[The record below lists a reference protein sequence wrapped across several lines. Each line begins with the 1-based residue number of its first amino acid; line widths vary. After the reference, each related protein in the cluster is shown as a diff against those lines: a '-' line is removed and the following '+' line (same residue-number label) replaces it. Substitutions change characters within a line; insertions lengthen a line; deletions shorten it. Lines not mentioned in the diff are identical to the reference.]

1 MPRDTGIAQRLR
13 DAGLTVVEVSG
24 WNQRGSSDF
33 NPRGAVNHHTAA
45 GGIASTPSL
54 DYITTGSSIAP
65 LANVMQSRERDEN
78 DKFYVIAAGRAN
90 HAGKGSWRGL
100 SGNSSVYGLEIEH
113 NGTSLLSMKRQQL
126 AARCH
131 AAMLRGI
138 NNPDVNN
145 VCQHREWAPS
155 RKIDAAQGVN
165 SSLFRGMVAEALG
178 KSPPGPSP
186 IPGVTGGAMEV
197 AMHPSGKGYYIVASD
212 GGVFSFGEAPFF
224 GSLGG
229 QRLNKPITGMAVR
242 PQGDG
247 YLLCGADGGVFAF
260 GAAKFSGSLGS
271 VVLNAPIVDIE
282 FDAEGDG
289 YWMLGADGGIF
300 TFGAANYHGSA
311 AGHIR

>member
-1 MPRDTGIAQRLR
+1 MPRDTGLAKRLVE
-13 DAGLTVVEVSG
+13 AGLRVIEIGG
-24 WNQRGSSDF
+24 WQTRGSDSF
-33 NPRGAVNHHTAA
+33 NPRGSVNHHTAA
-45 GGIASTPSL
+45 GGINPIASL
-54 DYITTGSSIAP
+54 KYITSGSPIAP

-78 DKFYVIAAGRAN
+78 DIFYVIAAGTAN

-113 NGTSLLSMKRQQL
+113 NGTSLLSIKRQKL

-138 NNPDVNN
+138 SNPDVNN
-145 VCQHREWAPS
+145 VCQHREWAPL

-165 SSLFRGMVAEALG
+165 ANLFRAMVAEYIGQA
-178 KSPPGPSP
+178 PPGPP
-186 IPGVTGGAMEV
+186 VPGQTGGAMEI

-229 QRLNKPITGMAVR
+229 QKLNKPITGMAVR

-260 GAAKFSGSLGS
+260 GAAQFSGSLGGIQ
-271 VVLNAPIVDIE
+271 LNAPIVDIE
-282 FDAEGDG
+282 FDNEGDG

-300 TFGAANYHGSA
+300 TFGSANYHGSA

>member
-1 MPRDTGIAQRLR
+1 MPRDLGIADRLR
-13 DAGLTVVEVSG
+13 KAGLNVVEQPG
-24 WNQRGSSDF
+24 WRVRGNSDF
-33 NPRGAVNHHTAA
+33 NPKGSVNHHTAA
-45 GGIASTPSL
+45 GGTASTPSL
-54 DYITTGSSIAP
+54 DYITSGSSIAP
-65 LANVMQSRERDEN
+65 LANVMQSRERDQD
-78 DKFYVIAAGRAN
+78 DKFYVIASGRAN

-113 NGTSLLSMKRQQL
+113 DGTSVLSIERQRL

-131 AAMLRGI
+131 AAMLLGI
-138 NNPDVNN
+138 NHPDPNN
-145 VCQHREWAPS
+145 VCQHREWAPD

-165 SSLFRGMVAEALG
+165 ANWFRAMVAQNLG
-178 KSPPGPSP
+178 QAPPKPP
-186 IPGVTGGAMEV
+186 VPGVTGGAMEV

-229 QRLNKPITGMAVR
+229 QTLNKPITGMAVR

-247 YLLCGADGGVFAF
+247 YILCGADGGVFAF
-260 GAAKFSGSLGS
+260 GAAQFLGSLGNIR
-271 VVLNAPIVDIE
+271 LNAPIVDIE

-300 TFGAANYHGSA
+300 TFGSANYHGSA
-311 AGHIR
+311 AGHIT